1 MWEIRSWAAGA
12 LAVATLAV
20 GIGAG
25 AQIVRTS
32 EAPVAPVVAV
42 APAVVPTTTDD
53 PRSTIPRAVAPPPA
67 TTTTATTTARS
78 PRSSTSRPTTTRSTG
93 TSRTT
98 VTVPRETAQ
107 DEGPV
112 VFGPSAARAYRQCV
126 RATNSPGPTVCRAL
140 VAAGVRGE

>member
-1 MWEIRSWAAGA
+1 MTEIRSWAVAA

-20 GIGAG
+20 GLGAG
-25 AQIVRTS
+25 TQIVRTS

-42 APAVVPTTTDD
+42 APAAVPTTTD
-53 PRSTIPRAVAPPPA
+53 AAPPPTTPGA
-67 TTTTATTTARS
+67 AAPPPTTTTTATTTATP
-78 PRSSTSRPTTTRSTG
+78 PRSSTSRPTTTRSTR

-98 VTVPRETAQ
+98 VTAPRETAD

-112 VFGPSAARAYRQCV
+112 ASGPSAARAYRQCV

-140 VAAGVRGE
+140 VDAGVR